1 MGEDEDDFAEW
12 PDELLLLGI
21 NMDEAEAG
29 STTSTTTTT
38 TTTDDDTNE
47 TDDTD
52 DEDEDAW
59 PLEMLSMGPRCD
71 QNDLEKRTRG
81 SACMASCPT
90 GGGTYNFHVGATAFA
105 GAIADKR
112 SEQAATPRTKD
123 KDVHYR
129 YTH

>member
-1 MGEDEDDFAEW
+1 MTAFRDEIKATREHDSRVAKFVPSSKFANSAPDTQLQIEQRADEIFGPSPVGPGLTGENVDDDEDDFAEW

-59 PLEMLSMGPRCD
+59 PLEMLID
-71 QNDLEKRTRG
+71 
-81 SACMASCPT
+81 
-90 GGGTYNFHVGATAFA
+90 
-105 GAIADKR
+105 
-112 SEQAATPRTKD
+112 
-123 KDVHYR
+123 
-129 YTH
+129 